1 MQSVLNSSIISTII
15 IIQKGKGIGVM
26 SDRVH
31 VTMLGNF
38 TLQMHTKNVDSDS
51 NRMRKVWLLLAYLIY
66 NRNHRSSQS
75 QFLELICSDGEET
88 EDYTGR
94 LKALFYRAR
103 TLLNQLGEKV
113 GHELIVY
120 KNGSYE
126 WNSDYPIWLDVE
138 EFDRLCNAAARE
150 QDEDTQLN
158 LYLQAFALY
167 RGDFL
172 SKLSMESWVMP
183 ITAYYHQM
191 YLTGV
196 EQALALLETRQDW
209 ETAEALSRR
218 ALAIEPYSEVL
229 YQYLMRCLI
238 AKSDRPGARVVYE
251 QMSEILFEN
260 FGVMPSEE
268 SRALYR
274 EASRETND
282 RIMHIGAVRE
292 QLREEEEAKGAV
304 FCEYDFFKLLYQVQ
318 ARAILRS
325 GEVIHIALLSLHGR
339 DDKTLSRRSL
349 DCAMEN
355 LQSVTMRNLRLGDV
369 VSRCSLSQLVIMLP
383 QANYENSGMVCQR
396 IIKAFCRQHPHSPA
410 EIRFSVQPL
419 EPKA

>member
-1 MQSVLNSSIISTII
+1 
-15 IIQKGKGIGVM
+15 M
-26 SDRVH
+26 SECVR

-38 TLQMHTKNVDSDS
+38 TLQLDAQTVDSNS

-66 NRNHRSSQS
+66 NRNHRSSQT
-75 QFLELICSDGEET
+75 QFLELICRDGEEI

-94 LKALFYRAR
+94 LKALFYRTR
-103 TLLNQLGEKV
+103 TLLNQLGEKA

-126 WNSDYPIWLDVE
+126 WNNDYPVWLDVE
-138 EFDRLCNAAARE
+138 EFDQLCNAAARE
-150 QDEDTQLN
+150 QDEDARLD
-158 LYLQAFALY
+158 LYLRAFAIY
-167 RGDFL
+167 QGDFL
-172 SKLSMESWVMP
+172 AKLSMESWVMP

-196 EQALALLETRQDW
+196 EQALAILETRGDW
-209 ETAEALSRR
+209 KTAENLCRR
-218 ALAIEPYSEVL
+218 ALVIEPYSEAI

-238 AKSDRPGARVVYE
+238 AKSDRPGARIAYE

-260 FGVMPSEE
+260 FGIMPSEE

-274 EASRETND
+274 EASREKND
-282 RIMHIGAVRE
+282 QSMHIGTVRD
-292 QLREEEEAKGAV
+292 QLREAEVAEGAV
-304 FCEYDFFKLLYQVQ
+304 LCEYDFFKLLYQVQ

-325 GEVIHIALLSLHGR
+325 GEVIHIALLSLHGQ
-339 DDKTLSRRSL
+339 DDKPLSRRSL
-349 DCAMEN
+349 DCAMDN
-355 LQSVTMRNLRLGDV
+355 LQGVTMRNLRLGDV
-369 VSRCSLSQLVIMLP
+369 VSRCSLSQLIIMLP

-396 IIKAFCRQHPHSPA
+396 IIKAFYRQYPHSPV

-419 EPKA
+419 EPKIQNNH